1 MDSGKKKGNKY
12 AIISI
17 IVGVISLVIP
27 VLIGVIIFGFI
38 GIILGAMAYAKKQKI
53 GGAIGVILGLI
64 SVLFGIYVYSV
75 LLSTE
80 LF

>member
-1 MDSGKKKGNKY
+1 MDSGKKKGNQY

-27 VLIGVIIFGFI
+27 VLIGAIIFGFI
-38 GIILGAMAYAKKQKI
+38 GIILGAKAYTKKQKI

-64 SVLFGIYVYSV
+64 SVLFGIYAYSV
-75 LLSTE
+75 LLSAGS
-80 LF
+80 F